1 MNFQT
6 IPANNRVP
14 LFYAEVD
21 NSMANTGSND
31 LRVLLIGQMLSTGT
45 ATPMKPVLVSTA
57 DSGKKL
63 FGRGSVLAI
72 MNEKFRLQNG
82 FIEVWAIPLNE
93 PANGA
98 KASGT
103 FTFTGET
110 SESGTIYAYIGATA
124 VTANVQSGTTAVAVA
139 QAVAA
144 AINGKPDLPVTAK
157 ATESEEKG
165 IVTIEAKNVGTIGNE
180 IKISVNYFGYQSSE
194 ELPDGIAVEVS
205 QMAGGTGPV
214 DVDGLADVIKDDPY
228 EFIAIPYPDAG
239 VLEKMRLIMNDKTG
253 RWSPFKQL
261 YGHVF
266 TSLRGTA
273 ETLSTFGKTLNDQ
286 HLTIDGFE
294 STSPNTN
301 FERLGAYVG
310 QVATA
315 ISIDPARPL
324 QSLELLGITQ
334 PKPGERFTLTE
345 QQTLLTSGIG
355 ATTVSGNAVR
365 ITRAVTTYQKNAF
378 DDPDTSYLDCET
390 LFTLAYIIRRL
401 RSIITS
407 KYPRH
412 KLGDDGTRYA
422 MGQPIVTPKVIRAE
436 IIGMYKDLESRG
448 YVENSALFEKYL
460 IVERP
465 TDDPNRLDVLLP
477 PDLINGLRIFA
488 VLAQFRL
495 QYNE

>member
-1 MNFQT
+1 MNFNT
-6 IPANNRVP
+6 IPKGIRVP

-21 NSMANTGSND
+21 NSMANTGANL
-31 LRVLLIGQMLSTGT
+31 LRTLLIGQMLPTGT
-45 ATPMKPVLVSTA
+45 ATPMKPVMVSTTDVA
-57 DSGKKL
+57 KKL

-72 MNEKFRLQNG
+72 MTEKFRLQNTEK
-82 FIEVWAIPLNE
+82 EVWAIPLNE

-165 IVTIEAKNVGTIGNE
+165 VVTIEAKNVGTIGNE
-180 IKISVNYFGYQSSE
+180 IKISVNYFGYQSGE
-194 ELPDGIAVEVS
+194 ELPDGIAVDVS

-214 DVDGLADVIKDDPY
+214 DVDALEDAIKDDPY
-228 EFIAIPYPDAG
+228 EFIAIPYPDAR

-294 STSPNTN
+294 DTSPNAN

-315 ISIDPARPL
+315 LKNDPARPL
-324 QSLELLGITQ
+324 QTLELLGITE

-345 QQTLLTSGIG
+345 QQTLLTSGIA
-355 ATTVSGNAVR
+355 ATMVSGNAVR
-365 ITRAVTTYQKNAF
+365 ISRAVTTYQKNALG
-378 DDPDTSYLDCET
+378 DPDTSYMDSET
-390 LFTLAYIIRRL
+390 LFSLAYIIRQM

-422 MGQPIVTPKVIRAE
+422 NGQPIVTPKIIKAE
-436 IIGMYKDLESRG
+436 LIGLYYRLESEAV
-448 YVENSALFEKYL
+448 VENFKKFEENL
-460 IVERP
+460 IVERAI
-465 TDDPNRLDVLLP
+465 DDPNRLEVQFP
-477 PDLINGLRIFA
+477 PDLINGLRVVA
-488 VLAQFRL
+488 VQNQFRL
-495 QYNE
+495 QYN